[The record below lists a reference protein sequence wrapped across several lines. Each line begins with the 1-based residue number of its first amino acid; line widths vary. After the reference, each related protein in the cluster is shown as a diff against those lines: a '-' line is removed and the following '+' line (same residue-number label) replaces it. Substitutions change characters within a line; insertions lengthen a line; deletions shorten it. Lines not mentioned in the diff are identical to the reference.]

1 MGILVGFFEAYGSA
15 WAYDINGQIER
26 QGKPV
31 VLLFLTAN
39 FGAVILGCILWYSLD
54 PNDAVWGGFVGF
66 FLWYFA
72 FLALTILQINKV
84 VASSNGKWTTKSML
98 WEVYFGNIVL
108 LRDRMQEVIG
118 KVPFIWCVLMKHFI
132 PHVLI
137 VLFVN
142 LAQTEFEEGK
152 PLLGNYGGYP
162 TAPYQILGII
172 VVAFTIVLFLGGV
185 IFPNL
190 YAPLALP
197 QTAEAKAELQKYETG
212 TNSAVSEE
220 NMEQEKKLEV
230 SESMEKNA

>member
-1 MGILVGFFEAYGSA
+1 MG
-15 WAYDINGQIER
+15 
-26 QGKPV
+26 
-31 VLLFLTAN
+31 
-39 FGAVILGCILWYSLD
+39 
-54 PNDAVWGGFVGF
+54 
-66 FLWYFA
+66 
-72 FLALTILQINKV
+72 
-84 VASSNGKWTTKSML
+84 ASSNGKWTTKSTL
-98 WEVYFGNIVL
+98 WEVYFG
-108 LRDRMQEVIG
+108 
-118 KVPFIWCVLMKHFI
+118 
-132 PHVLI
+132 LI

-172 VVAFTIVLFLGGV
+172 VAFTIVLFLGGV